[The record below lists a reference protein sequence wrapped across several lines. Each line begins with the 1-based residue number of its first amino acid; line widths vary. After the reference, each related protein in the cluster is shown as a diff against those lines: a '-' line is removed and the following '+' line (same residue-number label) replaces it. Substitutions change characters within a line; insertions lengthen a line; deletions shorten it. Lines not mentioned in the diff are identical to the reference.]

1 MEARKRLSA
10 VVAGGAL
17 LLAAAACGGGGGTGN
32 QPGESTQPSAGGG
45 GDKAFVWALS
55 AEPKAL
61 DGAYVSDGESL
72 RVVRQIFEGLVGTK
86 PGATDVVPALA
97 TKWESTDA
105 TNWTFTLKQG
115 VKFHDGTDFNAEAAC
130 WNFERWFNFKGAQQN
145 PAVSYYWQTVFGGFA
160 KNEDPEMTP
169 SSYKGCKTEGADK
182 IVISLASPSAS
193 FISALSLP
201 SFSMVSPAAIQK
213 SGDAVEMKGDAP
225 EFTGK
230 FATEAPV
237 GTGPYKF
244 VSWARG
250 DKLTL
255 EAFDGYH
262 GEKAKI
268 KSLIFRAIS
277 DAPARRQA
285 LESGEIDGFDQ
296 VEPADV
302 ETLKGAGYTIQER
315 PALNVG
321 YIGFNQK
328 LAPMDNPKIRQ
339 AIAHAINR
347 EALVKAKYPPGSTVA
362 TQFMPPELAG
372 YNEQVTTYPYDV
384 NKAKQLIA
392 ESGVANPTVELW
404 YPTGV
409 TRPYMPDPKANFEAF
424 KADLEAAGFKVV
436 VKSARWTPEYIDAVD
451 NGKAMIFMIGWNADF
466 ADADNFVGTFF
477 QAPQK
482 RWSFDNKEIFGKL
495 DEAERETDPAKR
507 TALYQEANKL
517 IMDFLPGLPYVHNK
531 SFVGLGKDIKGFL
544 TDPLSNE
551 NFSLVSRG

>member
-10 VVAGGAL
+10 VAVGGAM
-17 LLAAAACGGGGGTGN
+17 LLAVAACGGGGTGTSST
-32 QPGESTQPSAGGG
+32 PGATQPPAAAGS
-45 GDKAFVWALS
+45 DKAFVWALS

-72 RVVRQIFEGLVGTK
+72 RVIRQMFEGLVGTK
-86 PGATDVVPALA
+86 PGSTEVVPALA
-97 TKWESTDA
+97 TKWESTDG

-130 WNFERWFNFKGAQQN
+130 WNFERWYNFKGAQQN
-145 PAVSYYWQTVFGGFA
+145 PAVSYYWYTVFGGYA
-160 KNEDPEMTP
+160 KNEDATLAP
-169 SSYKGCKTEGADK
+169 SSYKGCKAEGADK
-182 IVISLASPSAS
+182 ITISLAAPSAS
-193 FISALSLP
+193 FIAALSLP

-244 VSWARG
+244 VSWQRG
-250 DKLTL
+250 DRVTL
-255 EAFDGYH
+255 QAFDGYH

-268 KSLIFRAIS
+268 KDLIFRAIS

-302 ETLKGAGYTIQER
+302 DTLKGAGFQVQER
-315 PALNVG
+315 SALNVG

-328 LAPMDNPKIRQ
+328 MAPLDNPKIRQ
-339 AIAHAINR
+339 AIAYAINR
-347 EALVKAKYPPGSTVA
+347 EALVQAKYPAGSRVA
-362 TQFMPPELAG
+362 TQFMPPELTG
-372 YNEQVTTYPYDV
+372 YNEGVTTYGYDV

-392 ESGVANPTVELW
+392 ESGVANPTIELW

-424 KADLEAAGFKVV
+424 KADLEAAGFKVT
-436 VKSARWTPEYIDAVD
+436 VKSARWTPEYLDAVD
-451 NGKAMIFMIGWNADF
+451 NGKAMVYMIGWNADF

-477 QAPQK
+477 QQFNK
-482 RWSFDNKEIFGKL
+482 RFGFENKEIFDKL
-495 DEAERETDPAKR
+495 NAAEQETDPAKR
-507 TALYQEANKL
+507 TTLYQEANKL

-531 SFVGLGKDIKGFL
+531 SFVGLGKDVQGFL

>member
-10 VVAGGAL
+10 VAVGGLL
-17 LLAAAACGGGGGTGN
+17 LLAAAACGGGAGTGD
-32 QPGESTQPSAGGG
+32 QPGAGQSATGSGS
-45 GDKAFVWALS
+45 DKPFVWALS

-72 RVVRQIFEGLVGTK
+72 RVVRQMFEGLVGTK
-86 PGATDVVPALA
+86 PGSTEVVPALA
-97 TKWESTDA
+97 TSWESTDA
-105 TNWTFTLKQG
+105 TNWTFTLRQG

-130 WNFERWFNFKGAQQN
+130 WNFTRWSTFKGAQQN

-160 KNEDPEMTP
+160 KNEDAALPP
-169 SSYKGCKTEGADK
+169 SSYKGCETAGPDK
-182 IVISLASPSAS
+182 ITIKLAAPSAS
-193 FISALSLP
+193 FVSALSLP
-201 SFSMVSPAAIQK
+201 SFSMVSPAAIEK
-213 SGDAVEMKGDAP
+213 SGDGVEMKGDAP

-237 GTGPYKF
+237 GTGPYRF
-244 VSWARG
+244 DSWVRG
-250 DKLTL
+250 DKITLT
-255 EAFDGYH
+255 AFDGYH

-268 KSLIFRAIS
+268 KTLIFRAIP

-302 ETLKGAGYTIQER
+302 ETMKAGGFTVQER
-315 PALNVG
+315 SALNVG
-321 YIGFNQK
+321 YLGFNQK
-328 LAPMDNPKIRQ
+328 IAPMDNLKIRQ
-339 AIAHAINR
+339 AVAHAINR
-347 EALVKAKYPPGSTVA
+347 EALVKAKYPAGSTVA
-362 TQFMPPELAG
+362 TQFMPPDLAG
-372 YNEQVTTYPYDV
+372 YDPGVTTYAYDV
-384 NKAKQLIA
+384 AKAKQLIA
-392 ESGVANPTVELW
+392 ESGVANPKIELW

-424 KADLEAAGFKVV
+424 KADLEAAGFTVV

-451 NGKAMIFMIGWNADF
+451 NGKAMIYMIGWNADF

-477 QAPQK
+477 QSAQK
-482 RWSFDNKEIFGKL
+482 RWGFDNKEIFGKL

-531 SFVGLGKDIKGFL
+531 SFVGLGKDVRGFL